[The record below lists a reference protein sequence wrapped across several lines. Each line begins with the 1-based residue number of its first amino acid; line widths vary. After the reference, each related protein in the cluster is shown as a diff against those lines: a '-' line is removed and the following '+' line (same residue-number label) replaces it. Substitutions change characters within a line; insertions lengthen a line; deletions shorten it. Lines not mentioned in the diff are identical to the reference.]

1 MGGVG
6 SAGGAGGMGS
16 RGLSRGKGAI
26 GGGLG
31 LNGRIRRCGGGMR
44 GLFGEFG
51 RLMAMLGGFAGGLCF
66 LLGCSICVGLPRLLG
81 GFCIGGFG
89 GRSRGVFVHLLFG
102 WV

>member
-1 MGGVG
+1 
-6 SAGGAGGMGS
+6 MGS
-16 RGLSRGKGAI
+16 RGLSRGRGGI

-44 GLFGEFG
+44 GLFGGFG
-51 RLMAMLGGFAGGLCF
+51 RLMALLGGFAGGLCL
-66 LLGCSICVGLPRLLG
+66 LLGLVLLLLACSICVGLPRLLG